1 MGEYND
7 EYYYQKYLKYKNK
20 YLELKQYE
28 GGGMLPETGI
38 YAYFCNKA
46 QADRICEAIYKKT
59 TTSYNINKIL
69 SEDKKFIAYKG
80 KHGDTKLTRI
90 RQYYT
95 VKATNA
101 TSAAA
106 SAAAS
111 AAGKSMTSFGTGAMK
126 LGTDF
131 ASSVTDKAGKFTDK
145 ATAAGK
151 ELRTAASNRAT
162 AAIKKVTP
170 KQNNLLIGGG
180 DDVVLNLFDKENPS
194 QKKKLDHTDTK
205 YLLQIV
211 RSLRAQGEKYTNI
224 NTVVIITYS
233 PMGKNI
239 CNNKITFTND
249 QLMNENLT
257 PVLQARM
264 VIPNMEVEVEADGEE
279 AGGVEAGGVEAGGV
293 EAGGVEAGGPN
304 PNQGN
309 GDNFLGI
316 VNQAVAKQ
324 AKIKKNLPLLPNN
337 PFPLGR
343 SATTPLFK

>member
-38 YAYFCNKA
+38 YAYFCNNVY
-46 QADRICEAIYKKT
+46 ADKICKETYNPT

-69 SEDKKFIAYKG
+69 SADKNFIAYKG

-90 RQYYT
+90 RQYNT

-106 SAAAS
+106 SK
-111 AAGKSMTSFGTGAMK
+111 AGTAMANFGTGAK
-126 LGTDF
+126 RLGSNF
-131 ASSVTDKAGKFTDK
+131 ASSVADRAGKLTDK
-145 ATAAGK
+145 ATAAGR

-180 DDVVLNLFDKENPS
+180 DDVVLNLFDKEKPN
-194 QKKKLDHTDTK
+194 QKKKLDHRDTK
-205 YLLQIV
+205 YLLDIV
-211 RSLRAQGEKYTNI
+211 RSLRAQGQKYENI
-224 NTVVIITYS
+224 NSVVIITYS

-239 CNNKITFTND
+239 CNNKITFTDN
-249 QLMNENLT
+249 QLTSGNLT

-264 VIPNMEVEVEADGEE
+264 VIPTENVEVEAEGEE
-279 AGGVEAGGVEAGGV
+279 AGGVEADGVEAGGVEAGDIND
-293 EAGGVEAGGPN
+293 PS
-304 PNQGN
+304 PNQSN
-309 GDNFLGI
+309 SDKFLDVIG
-316 VNQAVAKQ
+316 QAVAKQ
-324 AKIKKNLPLLPNN
+324 AKINKNSKVLPTN
-337 PFPLGR
+337 PFPLDR
-343 SATTPLFK
+343 SATTRF

>member
-101 TSAAA
+101 TSTAA

-111 AAGKSMTSFGTGAMK
+111 AAGKSMTRFGTGAMK

-264 VIPNMEVEVEADGEE
+264 VIPNVDVEVEVEADGEE
-279 AGGVEAGGVEAGGV
+279 AGGE
-293 EAGGVEAGGPN
+293 EAGGPN

-324 AKIKKNLPLLPNN
+324 ASIKKNSSLFPIN

-343 SATTPLFK
+343 SATTRF